1 VSETAYNLTVGDF
14 NCIIFSDGRLVDK
27 TPQGTQTYGLNCI
40 YIEAGN
46 RKLLVDNGCGE
57 WFMADTAGHL
67 VKNMRTVGIEPE
79 DIDTI
84 IFDHG
89 HIDHVCGTFDKKGKP
104 VFPNAHYIITR
115 KEWDYIKSPPGDNE
129 IQNAFYSPARRYL
142 LPLENRF
149 NIVESDFEVLPGLR
163 LIPAHGHTPG
173 NVMVDITSKGKRLL
187 SIGDIIHSQREFT
200 DPACLADFDV
210 TPVEAM
216 KTRAEILSQL
226 AKEGTFV
233 FACHFTFPGL
243 GFIRQAKD
251 IFIWESI

>member
-1 VSETAYNLTVGDF
+1 
-14 NCIIFSDGRLVDK
+14 
-27 TPQGTQTYGLNCI
+27 
-40 YIEAGN
+40 
-46 RKLLVDNGCGE
+46 
-57 WFMADTAGHL
+57 
-67 VKNMRTVGIEPE
+67 
-79 DIDTI
+79 
-84 IFDHG
+84 
-89 HIDHVCGTFDKKGKP
+89 
-104 VFPNAHYIITR
+104 
-115 KEWDYIKSPPGDNE
+115 
-129 IQNAFYSPARRYL
+129 
-142 LPLENRF
+142 
-149 NIVESDFEVLPGLR
+149 
-163 LIPAHGHTPG
+163 
-173 NVMVDITSKGKRLL
+173 MVDITSKGKRLL